1 MANNKVDKEK
11 YLDSYNTPDDMR
23 FDMSEYV
30 DVRVS
35 SDEDAEL
42 IKYLSNET
50 TAYSGTQIEAFVVNS
65 EVTDHR
71 KIRQI
76 AIEIRQRMVSLGDNK
91 WQIKKAENRIKKLK
105 RLIEN
110 EEDDLDIELYEE
122 EIQKARFD
130 IAYTQQNML
139 QNEVEIQRFLDVLK
153 KINPNGKESTMHM
166 LEHYKDNWEEKEQEY
181 WSQRMAK
188 QAMMDMMTMGK
199 ISSGNL
205 ESIMGMPL
213 PMQNKTIAQ
222 AIANAA
228 QMEKGIMGIQHK
240 VRGLL
245 AEAEKDNP
253 NGDLPHLLGLDGDYG
268 GEKTKTQLK
277 IGVDENNGI
286 KAIDNK
292 PSS

>member
-1 MANNKVDKEK
+1 MANQKVNKNM
-11 YLDSYNTPDDMR
+11 LDSYSTPDEMR

-42 IKYLSNET
+42 IKYLANET
-50 TAYSGTQIEAFVVNS
+50 TAYSGTQIESFVVNS

-91 WQIKKAENRIKKLK
+91 FQVKKAENRIKKLK
-105 RLIEN
+105 RLIEK
-110 EEDDLDIELYEE
+110 EEDDLEIELYEE
-122 EIQKARFD
+122 EIQKAKFD
-130 IAYTQQNML
+130 IAYTKQNML
-139 QNEVEIQRFLDVLK
+139 QNEVEIASFLEVLK
-153 KINPNGKESTMHM
+153 KINPNGQEDTMHM
-166 LEHYKDNWEEKEQEY
+166 LEHYKDDWEKKEEEY
-181 WSQRMAK
+181 WSQRIAK

-213 PMQNKTIAQ
+213 RLQNKTIAQ
-222 AIANAA
+222 AITNAA

-240 VRGLL
+240 VQGLL
-245 AEAEKDNP
+245 AEQEKNNP
-253 NGDLPHLLGLDGDYG
+253 NGDLPHLLGIDGDYG

-286 KAIDNK
+286 KAIENK
-292 PSS
+292 QGS

>member
-1 MANNKVDKEK
+1 MANQKVDKNV
-11 YLDSYNTPDDMR
+11 LDSYSTPEDMR

-30 DVRVS
+30 DVRVA
-35 SDEDAEL
+35 SDEDADL
-42 IKYLSNET
+42 IKYLANET
-50 TAYSGTQIEAFVVNS
+50 TAYSGTQIEAFVVNG

-91 WQIKKAENRIKKLK
+91 FQVKKAENRIKKLK
-105 RLIEN
+105 RLIEK
-110 EEDDLDIELYEE
+110 EEDDLEIELYEE
-122 EIQKARFD
+122 EIQKAHFD
-130 IAYTQQNML
+130 IAYTKQNML
-139 QNEVEIQRFLDVLK
+139 QNEVEIKRFLEVLK
-153 KINPNGKESTMHM
+153 KINPNGQESTMHM
-166 LEHYKDNWEEKEQEY
+166 LEHYKDDWEKKEEEY

-213 PMQNKTIAQ
+213 PLQNKTIAQ
-222 AIANAA
+222 AITNAA
-228 QMEKGIMGIQHK
+228 QMEKGIMGIQNK

-245 AEAEKDNP
+245 AEQEKNNP
-253 NGDLPHLLGLDGDYG
+253 DGDLPHLLGIDGDYG

-286 KAIDNK
+286 KAIENK
-292 PSS
+292 QGS

>member
-1 MANNKVDKEK
+1 MANQKVNKNM
-11 YLDSYNTPDDMR
+11 LDSYSTPDEMR

-42 IKYLSNET
+42 IKYLANET
-50 TAYSGTQIEAFVVNS
+50 TAYSGTQIESFVVNS

-91 WQIKKAENRIKKLK
+91 FQVKKAENRIKKLK
-105 RLIEN
+105 RLIEK
-110 EEDDLDIELYEE
+110 EEDDLEIELYEE
-122 EIQKARFD
+122 EIQKAKFD
-130 IAYTQQNML
+130 IAYTKQNML
-139 QNEVEIQRFLDVLK
+139 QNEVEIARFLEVLK
-153 KINPNGKESTMHM
+153 KINPNGQEDTMHM
-166 LEHYKDNWEEKEQEY
+166 LEHYKDDWEKKEEEY
-181 WSQRMAK
+181 WSQRIAK

-213 PMQNKTIAQ
+213 RLQNKTIAQ
-222 AIANAA
+222 AITNAA

-240 VRGLL
+240 VQGLL
-245 AEAEKDNP
+245 AEQEKNNP
-253 NGDLPHLLGLDGDYG
+253 NGDLPHLLGIDGDYG

-286 KAIDNK
+286 KAIENK
-292 PSS
+292 QGS

>member
-1 MANNKVDKEK
+1 MANQKVDKNV
-11 YLDSYNTPDDMR
+11 LDSYNTPDDMR

-30 DVRVS
+30 DVRVA

-42 IKYLSNET
+42 IKYLANET
-50 TAYSGTQIEAFVVNS
+50 TAYSGTQIEAFVVNG

-91 WQIKKAENRIKKLK
+91 FQVKKAENRIKKLK
-105 RLIEN
+105 RLIEK
-110 EEDDLDIELYEE
+110 EEDELEIELYEE
-122 EIQKARFD
+122 EIQKAHFD
-130 IAYTQQNML
+130 IAYTKQNML
-139 QNEVEIQRFLDVLK
+139 QNEVEIKRFLEVLK
-153 KINPNGKESTMHM
+153 KINPNGQESTMHM
-166 LEHYKDNWEEKEQEY
+166 LEHYKDDWEKKEEEY

-213 PMQNKTIAQ
+213 PLQNKTIAQ
-222 AIANAA
+222 AITNAA
-228 QMEKGIMGIQHK
+228 QMEKGIMGIQNK

-245 AEAEKDNP
+245 AEQEKNNP
-253 NGDLPHLLGLDGDYG
+253 DGDLPHLLGIDGDYG

-286 KAIDNK
+286 KAIENK
-292 PSS
+292 QGS

>member
-1 MANNKVDKEK
+1 MANQKVNKNM
-11 YLDSYNTPDDMR
+11 LDSYSTPDEMR

-42 IKYLSNET
+42 IKYLANET
-50 TAYSGTQIEAFVVNS
+50 TAYSGTQIESFVVNS

-91 WQIKKAENRIKKLK
+91 FQVKKAENRIKKLK
-105 RLIEN
+105 RLIEK
-110 EEDDLDIELYEE
+110 EEDDLEIELYEE
-122 EIQKARFD
+122 EIQKAKFD
-130 IAYTQQNML
+130 IAYTKQNML
-139 QNEVEIQRFLDVLK
+139 QNEVEIARFLEVLK
-153 KINPNGKESTMHM
+153 KINPNGQEDTMHM
-166 LEHYKDNWEEKEQEY
+166 LEHYKDDWEKKEEEY
-181 WSQRMAK
+181 WSQRIAK

-213 PMQNKTIAQ
+213 PLQNKTIAQ
-222 AIANAA
+222 AITNAA

-240 VRGLL
+240 VQGLL
-245 AEAEKDNP
+245 AEQEKNNP
-253 NGDLPHLLGLDGDYG
+253 NGDLPHLLGIDGDYG

-286 KAIDNK
+286 KAIENK
-292 PSS
+292 QGS

>member
-1 MANNKVDKEK
+1 MPNQKVDKNI
-11 YLDSYNTPDDMR
+11 LDSYNTPEEMR
-23 FDMSEYV
+23 FDMSKYV
-30 DVRVS
+30 DVRVA

-42 IKYLSNET
+42 IKYLANET

-91 WQIKKAENRIKKLK
+91 FQVKTAENRIKKLQ
-105 RLIEN
+105 RLIEK
-110 EEDDLDIELYEE
+110 EEDDLEIEMYEE
-122 EIQKARFD
+122 EIEKAKFD
-130 IAYTQQNML
+130 IAYTKQNML
-139 QNEVEIQRFLDVLK
+139 QNEVEIKRFLEVLK
-153 KINPNGKESTMHM
+153 KINPNGQESTMHM

-222 AIANAA
+222 AISNAA
-228 QMEKGIMGIQHK
+228 QMERGIMGIQNK
-240 VRGLL
+240 VKGLL
-245 AEAEKDNP
+245 ESQERNNP
-253 NGDLPHLLGLDGDYG
+253 NGDLPHLLGIDGDYG
-268 GEKTKTQLK
+268 GTKTKTQFK
-277 IGVDENNGI
+277 IGVDENNGL
-286 KAIDNK
+286 KAIENK
-292 PSS
+292 QGS

>member
-1 MANNKVDKEK
+1 MANQKVDKNV
-11 YLDSYNTPDDMR
+11 LDSYNTPDDMR

-30 DVRVS
+30 DVRVA

-42 IKYLSNET
+42 IKYLANET
-50 TAYSGTQIEAFVVNS
+50 TAYSGTQIEAFVVNG

-91 WQIKKAENRIKKLK
+91 WQIAKAENRIKKLK
-105 RLIEN
+105 RMIEK
-110 EEDDLDIELYEE
+110 EEDDLEIELYEE
-122 EIQKARFD
+122 EIKKATFD
-130 IAYTQQNML
+130 IAYTKQNML
-139 QNEVEIQRFLDVLK
+139 QNEVEIKRFLEVVK
-153 KINPNGKESTMHM
+153 KINPNGQESTMHM

-213 PMQNKTIAQ
+213 PLQNKTIAQ
-222 AIANAA
+222 AITNAA
-228 QMEKGIMGIQHK
+228 QMEKGIMGIQNK

-245 AEAEKDNP
+245 AEAEKNNP
-253 NGDLPHLLGLDGDYG
+253 DGELPHLLGIDGDYG

-277 IGVDENNGI
+277 IGVDDNNGL
-286 KAIDNK
+286 KAIENK
-292 PSS
+292 QGS

>member
-1 MANNKVDKEK
+1 MANQKVDKNV
-11 YLDSYNTPDDMR
+11 LDSYNTPDDMR

-30 DVRVS
+30 DVRVA
-35 SDEDAEL
+35 SDEDADL
-42 IKYLSNET
+42 IKYLANET
-50 TAYSGTQIEAFVVNS
+50 TAYSGTQIEAFVVNG

-91 WQIKKAENRIKKLK
+91 FQVKKAENRIKKLR
-105 RLIEN
+105 RLIEK
-110 EEDDLDIELYEE
+110 EEDDLEIELYEE
-122 EIQKARFD
+122 EIQKAKFD
-130 IAYTQQNML
+130 IAYTKQNML
-139 QNEVEIQRFLDVLK
+139 QNEVEIARFLDVLK
-153 KINPNGKESTMHM
+153 KINPNGQESTMHM

-213 PMQNKTIAQ
+213 PLQNKTIAQ
-222 AIANAA
+222 AITNAA
-228 QMEKGIMGIQHK
+228 QMEKGIMGIQNK

-245 AEAEKDNP
+245 VEAEKNNP
-253 NGDLPHLLGLDGDYG
+253 DGDLPHLLGIDGDYG

-286 KAIDNK
+286 KAIENK
-292 PSS
+292 QGS

>member
-1 MANNKVDKEK
+1 MANQKVNKNM
-11 YLDSYNTPDDMR
+11 LDSYSTPDEMR

-42 IKYLSNET
+42 IKYLANET
-50 TAYSGTQIEAFVVNS
+50 TAYSGTQIESFVVNS

-91 WQIKKAENRIKKLK
+91 FQVKKAENRIKKLK
-105 RLIEN
+105 RLIEK
-110 EEDDLDIELYEE
+110 EEDDLEIELYEE
-122 EIQKARFD
+122 EIQKAKFD
-130 IAYTQQNML
+130 IAYTKQNML
-139 QNEVEIQRFLDVLK
+139 QNEVEITRFLEVLK
-153 KINPNGKESTMHM
+153 KINPNGQEDTMHM
-166 LEHYKDNWEEKEQEY
+166 LEHYKDDWEKKEEEY
-181 WSQRMAK
+181 WSQRIAK

-213 PMQNKTIAQ
+213 RLQNKTIAQ
-222 AIANAA
+222 AITNAA

-240 VRGLL
+240 VQGLL
-245 AEAEKDNP
+245 AEQEKNNP
-253 NGDLPHLLGLDGDYG
+253 NGDLPHLLGIDGDYG

-286 KAIDNK
+286 KAIENK
-292 PSS
+292 QGS

>member
-1 MANNKVDKEK
+1 MANQKVDKNV
-11 YLDSYNTPDDMR
+11 LDSYNTPDDMR

-30 DVRVS
+30 DVRVA

-42 IKYLSNET
+42 IKYLANET
-50 TAYSGTQIEAFVVNS
+50 TAYSGTQIEAFVING

-91 WQIKKAENRIKKLK
+91 FQVKKAENRIKKLK
-105 RLIEN
+105 RLIEK
-110 EEDDLDIELYEE
+110 EEDELEIELYEE
-122 EIQKARFD
+122 EIQKAHFD
-130 IAYTQQNML
+130 IAYTKQNML
-139 QNEVEIQRFLDVLK
+139 QNEVEIKRFLEVLK
-153 KINPNGKESTMHM
+153 KINPNGQESTMHM
-166 LEHYKDNWEEKEQEY
+166 LEHYKDDWEKKEEEY

-213 PMQNKTIAQ
+213 PLQNKTIAQ
-222 AIANAA
+222 AITNAA
-228 QMEKGIMGIQHK
+228 QMEKGIMGIQNK

-245 AEAEKDNP
+245 AEQEKNNP
-253 NGDLPHLLGLDGDYG
+253 DGDLPHLLGIDGDYG

-286 KAIDNK
+286 KAIENK
-292 PSS
+292 QGS

>member
-1 MANNKVDKEK
+1 MANQKVDKNM
-11 YLDSYNTPDDMR
+11 LDSYSTPDEMR

-30 DVRVS
+30 DVRVA

-42 IKYLSNET
+42 IKYLANET
-50 TAYSGTQIEAFVVNS
+50 TAYSGTQIEAFVVNG

-91 WQIKKAENRIKKLK
+91 FQVKKAENRIKKLK
-105 RLIEN
+105 RLIEK
-110 EEDDLDIELYEE
+110 EEDELEIELYEE
-122 EIQKARFD
+122 EIQKAHFD
-130 IAYTQQNML
+130 IAYTKQNML
-139 QNEVEIQRFLDVLK
+139 QNEVEIKRFLEVLK
-153 KINPNGKESTMHM
+153 KINPNGQESTMHM
-166 LEHYKDNWEEKEQEY
+166 LEHYKDDWEKKEEEY

-213 PMQNKTIAQ
+213 PLQNKTIAQ
-222 AIANAA
+222 AITNAA

-240 VRGLL
+240 VQGLL
-245 AEAEKDNP
+245 AEQEKNNP
-253 NGDLPHLLGLDGDYG
+253 NGDLPHLLGIDGDYG

-286 KAIDNK
+286 KAIENK
-292 PSS
+292 QGS

>member
-1 MANNKVDKEK
+1 MANQKVDKNV
-11 YLDSYNTPDDMR
+11 LDSYNTPDDMR

-30 DVRVS
+30 DVRVA

-42 IKYLSNET
+42 IKYLANET
-50 TAYSGTQIEAFVVNS
+50 TAYSGTQIEAFVVNG

-91 WQIKKAENRIKKLK
+91 FQVKKAENRIKKLR
-105 RLIEN
+105 RLIEK
-110 EEDDLDIELYEE
+110 EEDDLEIELYEE
-122 EIQKARFD
+122 EIQKAKFD
-130 IAYTQQNML
+130 IAYTKQNML
-139 QNEVEIQRFLDVLK
+139 QNEVEIARFLDVLK
-153 KINPNGKESTMHM
+153 KINPNGQESTMHM

-213 PMQNKTIAQ
+213 PLQNKTIAQ
-222 AIANAA
+222 AITNAA
-228 QMEKGIMGIQHK
+228 QMEKGIMGIQNK

-245 AEAEKDNP
+245 VEAEKNNP
-253 NGDLPHLLGLDGDYG
+253 DTDLPHLLGIDGDYG

-286 KAIDNK
+286 KAIENK
-292 PSS
+292 KGS

>member
-1 MANNKVDKEK
+1 MANQKVDKNV
-11 YLDSYNTPDDMR
+11 LDSYNTPDDMR

-30 DVRVS
+30 DVRVA

-42 IKYLSNET
+42 IKYLANET
-50 TAYSGTQIEAFVVNS
+50 TAYSGTQIEAFVING

-91 WQIKKAENRIKKLK
+91 F
-105 RLIEN
+105 
-110 EEDDLDIELYEE
+110 
-122 EIQKARFD
+122 QKAHFD
-130 IAYTQQNML
+130 IAYTKQTML
-139 QNEVEIQRFLDVLK
+139 QNEVEIKRFLEVLK
-153 KINPNGKESTMHM
+153 KINPNGQESTMHM
-166 LEHYKDNWEEKEQEY
+166 LEHYKDDWEKKEEEY

-213 PMQNKTIAQ
+213 PLQNKTIAQ
-222 AIANAA
+222 AITNAA

-240 VRGLL
+240 VQGLL
-245 AEAEKDNP
+245 AEQEKNNP
-253 NGDLPHLLGLDGDYG
+253 NGDLPHLLGIDGDYG

-286 KAIDNK
+286 KAIENK
-292 PSS
+292 QGS

>member
-105 RLIEN
+105 RLIEK
-110 EEDDLDIELYEE
+110 EEDDLEIELYEE

-153 KINPNGKESTMHM
+153 KINPNGKESTMNM

-181 WSQRMAK
+181 TKFVDYLQK
-188 QAMMDMMTMGK
+188 QKK
-199 ISSGNL
+199 I
-205 ESIMGMPL
+205 
-213 PMQNKTIAQ
+213 
-222 AIANAA
+222 
-228 QMEKGIMGIQHK
+228 IQTEIYH
-240 VRGLL
+240 
-245 AEAEKDNP
+245 
-253 NGDLPHLLGLDGDYG
+253 
-268 GEKTKTQLK
+268 TC
-277 IGVDENNGI
+277 
-286 KAIDNK
+286 
-292 PSS
+292 

>member
-1 MANNKVDKEK
+1 MANQKVDKNV
-11 YLDSYNTPDDMR
+11 LDSYNTPDDMR

-30 DVRVS
+30 DVRVA

-42 IKYLSNET
+42 IKYLANET
-50 TAYSGTQIEAFVVNS
+50 TAYSGTQIEAFVVNG

-91 WQIKKAENRIKKLK
+91 FQVKKAENRIKKLR
-105 RLIEN
+105 RLIEK
-110 EEDDLDIELYEE
+110 EEDDLEIELYEE
-122 EIQKARFD
+122 EIQKAKFD
-130 IAYTQQNML
+130 IAYTKQNML
-139 QNEVEIQRFLDVLK
+139 QNEVEIARFLDVLK
-153 KINPNGKESTMHM
+153 KINPNGQESTMHM

-213 PMQNKTIAQ
+213 PLQNKTIAQ
-222 AIANAA
+222 AITNAA
-228 QMEKGIMGIQHK
+228 QMEKGIMGIQNK

-245 AEAEKDNP
+245 VEAEKNNP
-253 NGDLPHLLGLDGDYG
+253 DVDLPHLLGIDGDYG

-277 IGVDENNGI
+277 VGVDENNGI
-286 KAIDNK
+286 KAIENK
-292 PSS
+292 KGS

>member
-1 MANNKVDKEK
+1 MANQKVDKNV
-11 YLDSYNTPDDMR
+11 LDSYNTPDDMR

-30 DVRVS
+30 DVRVA

-42 IKYLSNET
+42 IKYLANET
-50 TAYSGTQIEAFVVNS
+50 TAYSGTQIEAFVING

-91 WQIKKAENRIKKLK
+91 FQVKKAENRIKKLK
-105 RLIEN
+105 RLIEK
-110 EEDDLDIELYEE
+110 EEDELEIELYEE
-122 EIQKARFD
+122 EIQKAHFD
-130 IAYTQQNML
+130 IAYTKQNML
-139 QNEVEIQRFLDVLK
+139 QNEVEIKRFLEVLK
-153 KINPNGKESTMHM
+153 KINPNGQESTMHM
-166 LEHYKDNWEEKEQEY
+166 LEHYKDDWEKKEEEY

-213 PMQNKTIAQ
+213 PLQNKTIAQ
-222 AIANAA
+222 AITNAA
-228 QMEKGIMGIQHK
+228 QMEKGIMGIQNK

-245 AEAEKDNP
+245 AEQEKNNP
-253 NGDLPHLLGLDGDYG
+253 DEGLPHLLGIDGDYG

-286 KAIDNK
+286 KAIENK
-292 PSS
+292 KGS

>member
-1 MANNKVDKEK
+1 MANQKVDKNM
-11 YLDSYNTPDDMR
+11 LDSYSTPDEMR

-42 IKYLSNET
+42 IKYLANET
-50 TAYSGTQIEAFVVNS
+50 TAYSGTQIEAFVING

-91 WQIKKAENRIKKLK
+91 FQVKKAENRIKKLK
-105 RLIEN
+105 RLMEK
-110 EEDDLDIELYEE
+110 EEDDLEIELYEE
-122 EIQKARFD
+122 EIQKAKFD
-130 IAYTQQNML
+130 IAYTKQNML
-139 QNEVEIQRFLDVLK
+139 QNEVEIKRFLEVLK
-153 KINPNGKESTMHM
+153 KINPNGQEDTMHM
-166 LEHYKDNWEEKEQEY
+166 LEHYKDDWEKKEEEY
-181 WSQRMAK
+181 WTQRMAK

-213 PMQNKTIAQ
+213 PLQNKTIAQ
-222 AIANAA
+222 AITNAA

-240 VRGLL
+240 VQGLL
-245 AEAEKDNP
+245 AEQEKNNP
-253 NGDLPHLLGLDGDYG
+253 NGDLPHLLGIDGDYG

-286 KAIDNK
+286 KAIENK
-292 PSS
+292 QGS

>member
-1 MANNKVDKEK
+1 MPNQKVDKNI
-11 YLDSYNTPDDMR
+11 LDSYNTPEEMR
-23 FDMSEYV
+23 FDMSKYV
-30 DVRVS
+30 DVRVA

-42 IKYLSNET
+42 IKYLANET

-91 WQIKKAENRIKKLK
+91 FQVKTAENRIKKLQ
-105 RLIEN
+105 RLIEK
-110 EEDDLDIELYEE
+110 EEDDLEIEMYEE
-122 EIQKARFD
+122 EIEKAKFD
-130 IAYTQQNML
+130 IAYTKQNML
-139 QNEVEIQRFLDVLK
+139 QNEVEIKRFLEVLK
-153 KINPNGKESTMHM
+153 KINPNGQESTMHM

-222 AIANAA
+222 AISNAA
-228 QMEKGIMGIQHK
+228 QMERGIMGIQNK
-240 VRGLL
+240 VKGLL
-245 AEAEKDNP
+245 EAHERNNP
-253 NGDLPHLLGLDGDYG
+253 NGDLPHLLGIDGDYG
-268 GEKTKTQLK
+268 GTKTKTQFK
-277 IGVDENNGI
+277 IGVDENNGL
-286 KAIDNK
+286 KAIENK
-292 PSS
+292 QGS

>member
-1 MANNKVDKEK
+1 MANQKVDKNV
-11 YLDSYNTPDDMR
+11 LDSYNTPDDMR

-30 DVRVS
+30 DVRVA

-42 IKYLSNET
+42 IKYLANET
-50 TAYSGTQIEAFVVNS
+50 TAYSGTQIEAFVING

-91 WQIKKAENRIKKLK
+91 FQVKKAENRIKKLK
-105 RLIEN
+105 RLIEK
-110 EEDDLDIELYEE
+110 EEDELEIELYEE
-122 EIQKARFD
+122 EIQKAHFD
-130 IAYTQQNML
+130 IAYTKQTML
-139 QNEVEIQRFLDVLK
+139 QNEVEIKRFLEVLK
-153 KINPNGKESTMHM
+153 KINPNGQESTMHM
-166 LEHYKDNWEEKEQEY
+166 LEHYKDDWEKKEEEY

-213 PMQNKTIAQ
+213 PLQNKTIAQ
-222 AIANAA
+222 AITNAA
-228 QMEKGIMGIQHK
+228 QMEKGIMGIQNK

-245 AEAEKDNP
+245 AEQEKNNP
-253 NGDLPHLLGLDGDYG
+253 DGDLPHLLGIDGDYG

-286 KAIDNK
+286 KAIENK
-292 PSS
+292 QGS

>member
-1 MANNKVDKEK
+1 MANQKVDRTV
-11 YLDSYNTPDDMR
+11 LDSYSTPDDMR

-30 DVRVS
+30 DVRVAS
-35 SDEDAEL
+35 EEDAEL
-42 IKYLSNET
+42 IKYLANET
-50 TAYSGTQIEAFVVNS
+50 TAYSGTQIEAFVVNG
-65 EVTDHR
+65 EITDHR

-91 WQIKKAENRIKKLK
+91 WQIAKAENRIKKLK
-105 RLIEN
+105 RMIEK
-110 EEDDLDIELYEE
+110 EEDDLEIELYEE
-122 EIQKARFD
+122 EIKKATFD
-130 IAYTQQNML
+130 IAYTKQNML
-139 QNEVEIQRFLDVLK
+139 QNEVEITRFLEVLK
-153 KINPNGKESTMHM
+153 KINPNGQQDTLHM

-213 PMQNKTIAQ
+213 ALQNKTIAQ
-222 AIANAA
+222 AITNAA

-245 AEAEKDNP
+245 TEAEKSNP
-253 NGDLPHLLGLDGDYG
+253 EGALPNLVGIDGDYG
-268 GEKTKTQLK
+268 GEKTKNNIK
-277 IGVDENNGI
+277 IGVEDGNVL
-286 KAIDNK
+286 KAIENRQG
-292 PSS
+292 S

>member
-1 MANNKVDKEK
+1 MPNQKVDKNI
-11 YLDSYNTPDDMR
+11 LDSYNTPEEMR
-23 FDMSEYV
+23 FDMSKYV
-30 DVRVS
+30 DVRVA

-42 IKYLSNET
+42 IKYLANET

-91 WQIKKAENRIKKLK
+91 FQVKKAENRIKKLQ
-105 RLIEN
+105 RLIEK
-110 EEDDLDIELYEE
+110 EEDDLEIEMYEE
-122 EIQKARFD
+122 EIEKAKFD
-130 IAYTQQNML
+130 IAYTKQNML
-139 QNEVEIQRFLDVLK
+139 QNEVEIKRFLEVLK
-153 KINPNGKESTMHM
+153 KINPNGQESTMHM

-222 AIANAA
+222 AISNAA
-228 QMEKGIMGIQHK
+228 QMERGIMGIQNK
-240 VRGLL
+240 VKGLL
-245 AEAEKDNP
+245 EAQERNNP
-253 NGDLPHLLGLDGDYG
+253 NGDLPHLLGIDGDYG
-268 GEKTKTQLK
+268 GTKTKTQFK
-277 IGVDENNGI
+277 IGVDENNGL
-286 KAIDNK
+286 KAIENK
-292 PSS
+292 QGS

>member
-1 MANNKVDKEK
+1 M
-11 YLDSYNTPDDMR
+11 LDSYSTPDEMR

-42 IKYLSNET
+42 IKYLANET
-50 TAYSGTQIEAFVVNS
+50 TAYSGTQIEAFVING

-91 WQIKKAENRIKKLK
+91 FQVKKAENRIKKLK
-105 RLIEN
+105 RLMEK
-110 EEDDLDIELYEE
+110 EEDDLEIELYEE
-122 EIQKARFD
+122 EIQKAKFD
-130 IAYTQQNML
+130 IAYTKQNML
-139 QNEVEIQRFLDVLK
+139 QNEVEIKRFLEVLK
-153 KINPNGKESTMHM
+153 KINPNGQEDTMHM
-166 LEHYKDNWEEKEQEY
+166 LEHYKDDWEKKEEEY
-181 WSQRMAK
+181 WTQRMAK

-213 PMQNKTIAQ
+213 PLQNKTIAQ
-222 AIANAA
+222 AITNAA

-240 VRGLL
+240 VQGLL
-245 AEAEKDNP
+245 AEQEKNNP
-253 NGDLPHLLGLDGDYG
+253 NGDLPHLLGIDGDYG

-286 KAIDNK
+286 KAIENK
-292 PSS
+292 QGS

>member
-1 MANNKVDKEK
+1 MANQKVDKNV
-11 YLDSYNTPDDMR
+11 LDSYSTPEDMR

-30 DVRVS
+30 DVRVA

-42 IKYLSNET
+42 IKYLANET
-50 TAYSGTQIEAFVVNS
+50 TAYSGTQIEAFVVNG

-91 WQIKKAENRIKKLK
+91 FQVKKAENRIKKLK
-105 RLIEN
+105 RLIEK
-110 EEDDLDIELYEE
+110 EEDDLEIELYEE
-122 EIQKARFD
+122 EIQKAHFD
-130 IAYTQQNML
+130 IAYTKQNML
-139 QNEVEIQRFLDVLK
+139 QNEVEIKRFLEVLK
-153 KINPNGKESTMHM
+153 KINPNGQESTMHM
-166 LEHYKDNWEEKEQEY
+166 LEHYKDDWEKKEEEY

-213 PMQNKTIAQ
+213 PLQNKTIAQ
-222 AIANAA
+222 AITNAA
-228 QMEKGIMGIQHK
+228 QMEKGIMGIQNK

-245 AEAEKDNP
+245 AEQEKNNP
-253 NGDLPHLLGLDGDYG
+253 DGDLPHLLGIDGDYG

-286 KAIDNK
+286 KAIENK
-292 PSS
+292 QGS

>member
-1 MANNKVDKEK
+1 MANQKVNKNM
-11 YLDSYNTPDDMR
+11 LDSYSTPDEMR

-42 IKYLSNET
+42 IKYLANET
-50 TAYSGTQIEAFVVNS
+50 TAYSGPQIESFVVNS

-91 WQIKKAENRIKKLK
+91 FQVKKAENRIKKLK
-105 RLIEN
+105 RLIEK
-110 EEDDLDIELYEE
+110 EEDDLEIKLYEE
-122 EIQKARFD
+122 EIQKAKFA
-130 IAYTQQNML
+130 IAYTKQNML
-139 QNEVEIQRFLDVLK
+139 QNEVEITRFLEVLK
-153 KINPNGKESTMHM
+153 KINPNGQEDTMHM
-166 LEHYKDNWEEKEQEY
+166 LEHYKDDWEKKEEEY
-181 WSQRMAK
+181 WSQRIAK

-213 PMQNKTIAQ
+213 RLQNKTIAQ
-222 AIANAA
+222 AITNAA

-240 VRGLL
+240 VQGLL
-245 AEAEKDNP
+245 AEQEKNNP
-253 NGDLPHLLGLDGDYG
+253 NGDLPHLLGIDGDYG

-286 KAIDNK
+286 KAIENK
-292 PSS
+292 QGS

>member
-1 MANNKVDKEK
+1 MANQKVDKNI
-11 YLDSYNTPDDMR
+11 LDSYNTPDDMR

-30 DVRVS
+30 DVRVA
-35 SDEDAEL
+35 SDEDADL
-42 IKYLSNET
+42 IKYLANET
-50 TAYSGTQIEAFVVNS
+50 TAYSGTQIEAFVVNG

-91 WQIKKAENRIKKLK
+91 FQVKKAENRIKKLR
-105 RLIEN
+105 RLIEK
-110 EEDDLDIELYEE
+110 EEDDLEIELYEE
-122 EIQKARFD
+122 EIQKAKFD
-130 IAYTQQNML
+130 IAYTKQNML
-139 QNEVEIQRFLDVLK
+139 QNEVEIARFLDVLK
-153 KINPNGKESTMHM
+153 KINPNGQESTMHM

-213 PMQNKTIAQ
+213 PLQNKTIAQ
-222 AIANAA
+222 AITNAA
-228 QMEKGIMGIQHK
+228 QMEKGIMGIQNK

-245 AEAEKDNP
+245 VEAEKNNP
-253 NGDLPHLLGLDGDYG
+253 DGDLPHLLGIDGDYG

-286 KAIDNK
+286 KAIENK
-292 PSS
+292 QGS

>member
-1 MANNKVDKEK
+1 MANQKVDKNI
-11 YLDSYNTPDDMR
+11 LDSYNTPDDMR

-30 DVRVS
+30 DVRVA

-42 IKYLSNET
+42 IKYLANET
-50 TAYSGTQIEAFVVNS
+50 TAYSGTQIEAFVVNG

-91 WQIKKAENRIKKLK
+91 FQVKKAENRIKKLK
-105 RLIEN
+105 RLMEK
-110 EEDDLDIELYEE
+110 EEDDLEIELYEE
-122 EIQKARFD
+122 EIQKAKFD
-130 IAYTQQNML
+130 IAYTKQTML
-139 QNEVEIQRFLDVLK
+139 QNEVEIARFLDVLK

-166 LEHYKDNWEEKEQEY
+166 LEHYKDDWEKKEEEY

-213 PMQNKTIAQ
+213 PLQNKTIAQ
-222 AIANAA
+222 AITNAA
-228 QMEKGIMGIQHK
+228 QMERGIMGIQNK

-245 AEAEKDNP
+245 AEEEKNNP
-253 NGDLPHLLGLDGDYG
+253 DGDLPHLLGLDGDYG

-277 IGVDENNGI
+277 IGVDANNGL
-286 KAIDNK
+286 KAIEDK
-292 PSS
+292 QGS

>member
-1 MANNKVDKEK
+1 MPNQKVDKNI
-11 YLDSYNTPDDMR
+11 LDSYNTPEEMR
-23 FDMSEYV
+23 FDMSKYV
-30 DVRVS
+30 DVRVA

-42 IKYLSNET
+42 IKYLANET

-91 WQIKKAENRIKKLK
+91 FQVKTAENRIKKLQ
-105 RLIEN
+105 RLIKK
-110 EEDDLDIELYEE
+110 EEDDLEIEMYEE
-122 EIQKARFD
+122 EIEKAKFD
-130 IAYTQQNML
+130 IAYTKQNML
-139 QNEVEIQRFLDVLK
+139 QNEVEIKRFLEVLK
-153 KINPNGKESTMHM
+153 KINPNGQESTMHM

-222 AIANAA
+222 AISNAA
-228 QMEKGIMGIQHK
+228 QMERGIMGIQNK
-240 VRGLL
+240 VKGLL
-245 AEAEKDNP
+245 ESQERNNP
-253 NGDLPHLLGLDGDYG
+253 NGDLPHLLGIDGDYG
-268 GEKTKTQLK
+268 GTKTKTQFK
-277 IGVDENNGI
+277 IGVDENNGL
-286 KAIDNK
+286 KAIENK
-292 PSS
+292 QGS